1 MLSLSTHHYIMNF
14 EMLLSSQAAQYSHI
28 ISQDKIYQLITD
40 LSDINLSNLKCY
52 IQIS

>member
-1 MLSLSTHHYIMNF
+1 MNF
-14 EMLLSSQAAQYSHI
+14 EMLLSSQVAQYSHI
-28 ISQDKIYQLITD
+28 ISQDKMYQLIID